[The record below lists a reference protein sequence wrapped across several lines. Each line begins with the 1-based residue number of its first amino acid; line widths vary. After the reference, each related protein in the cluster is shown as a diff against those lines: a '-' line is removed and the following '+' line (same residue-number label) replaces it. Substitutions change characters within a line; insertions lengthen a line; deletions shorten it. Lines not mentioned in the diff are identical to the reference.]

1 VAVQQW
7 LSGEQVHR
15 CDKALKFTT
24 DHITFHTRS
33 YQDHTKGAI
42 MATRTPQINLNRSIA
57 KGSVRNFDKTNPS
70 NPMTKGQ
77 ARLLFFAVKELTGE
91 RLDLFSTKTPKL
103 VHGDITELC
112 GILKKD
118 SGATQD
124 DQQLAID
131 ILVGDLRVPVQES
144 TPRPASSAGRA
155 AAKNTPAPAP
165 EAGKVGITVD
175 KPKKMTPAQSLAKA
189 RAAKKAKATRS
200 NAEQSNRL
208 QQIQAANANGIV
220 PVVKDG
226 QIEAV
231 ASPAPSSTADQK
243 LALLVSGLADL
254 IKAVA

>member
-1 VAVQQW
+1 
-7 LSGEQVHR
+7 
-15 CDKALKFTT
+15 
-24 DHITFHTRS
+24 
-33 YQDHTKGAI
+33 
-42 MATRTPQINLNRSIA
+42 MATRTPQINLNRSVA
-57 KGSVRNFDKTNPS
+57 NGSVRSFDKTNPS

-77 ARLLFFAVKELTGE
+77 ARLLFFAVKELTGA
-91 RLDLFSTKTPKL
+91 RLDLFSTNTPKL
-103 VHGDITELC
+103 VHSDITELC

-144 TPRPASSAGRA
+144 TPRPVSSAGRA

-175 KPKKMTPAQSLAKA
+175 KPAKMTPAQSLAKA

-200 NAEQSNRL
+200 EAHQTAEQITVDSNGMNAMMAEAMGVS
-208 QQIQAANANGIV
+208 QAE
-220 PVVKDG
+220 
-226 QIEAV
+226 IEEADK
-231 ASPAPSSTADQK
+231 ATRAPSSTADQK